1 MSEPDFRKM
10 ADPLND
16 RLPPRHRPQL
26 QDGSRMCVCGEASEA
41 PCHGL
46 VLDEYDQAFYAE
58 AFVLAECVRRFLNR
72 LSTQRVINEGLLD
85 ADVVD
90 PLIAVADSVWLIR
103 TGRTSVRQ
111 MISKHAAI
119 MDQTVV
125 DE

>member
-58 AFVLAECVRRFLNR
+58 AFVLAECQR
-72 LSTQRVINEGLLD
+72 RVIGILSSWARGNDRHLLLLIVESL
-85 ADVVD
+85 AA
-90 PLIAVADSVWLIR
+90 PLA
-103 TGRTSVRQ
+103 
-111 MISKHAAI
+111 
-119 MDQTVV
+119 
-125 DE
+125 